1 MQTPLEISASGAV
14 MAMIADFRRT
24 EDVRFSPDGRR
35 IALAGFARDCLFVLD
50 VDLSRAAED
59 RVVHLSG
66 CQVVRCRALRE
77 PHGVDFIDA
86 DHVAVA
92 NRKGRVTLLRLP
104 APVTGTADCTT
115 RAIRQIRGGFFS
127 AVRSPGS
134 VAVTAVVDGQRTL
147 IVCNN
152 YRHHVTEHR
161 IDAAP
166 PFTAKAHRILL
177 KHSLAVPD
185 GVAISHD
192 GSRIA
197 ISNHNTQEVLLFD
210 RSAPLDAD
218 TAPVGHLR
226 GLAYPHGLR
235 FTRDD
240 SLLLVADA
248 GAPSVCVFARG
259 EGWQGRHMPE
269 RTVRVMDETT
279 FRAGRYNPQ
288 EGGPK
293 GMDIDPDE
301 QVMVVTSEFQP
312 LTFLNLPRL
321 LKAWPEGKPAVTGAQ

>member
-1 MQTPLEISASGAV
+1 MQTPLEISAPAEV
-14 MAMIADFRRT
+14 LAMIAGFRRT

-35 IALAGFARDCLFVLD
+35 IVVAGFARHSLFVLD
-50 VDLSRAAED
+50 VDLSRTTDE
-59 RVVHLSG
+59 RMVRIIG
-66 CQVVRCRALRE
+66 CQTLTCRALRE

-92 NRKGRVTLLRLP
+92 NRKGRVTLIRLP
-104 APVTGTADCTT
+104 APLTGTAHHDV
-115 RAIRQIRGGFFS
+115 RAVRQIHGGFFS

-134 VAVTAVVDGQRTL
+134 IAVDNTTDGVRAL

-161 IDAAP
+161 IDATP
-166 PFTAKAHRILL
+166 PFTPRAHRLL
-177 KHSLAVPD
+177 LRKRLAVPD
-185 GVAISHD
+185 GVALSHD

-210 RSAPLDAD
+210 RGAPLDAD
-218 TAPVGHLR
+218 TEPIARLR
-226 GLAYPHGLR
+226 GVAYPHGLR

-248 GAPSVCVFARG
+248 GAPVVCVFARSG
-259 EGWQGRHMPE
+259 GWTGTRMPE
-269 RTVRVMDETT
+269 RSVRVMDEAT

-293 GMDIDPDE
+293 GMDISPHE
-301 QVMVVTSEFQP
+301 QVMVLTSEFQP
-312 LTFLNLPRL
+312 LTFLSLPRL
-321 LKAWPEGKPAVTGAQ
+321 LKAWPDGRPAVANAH